1 MDLTLKLEVGDKV
14 FVGGD
19 GIDTPPPPQVP
30 DVHCVI
36 ITTSGHVVPIQWESG
51 VQLVQCSD

>member
-1 MDLTLKLEVGDKV
+1 MDLTLKLEVGDEV
-14 FVGGD
+14 IVGGD

-36 ITTSGHVVPIQWESG
+36 ITTGGHVVP
-51 VQLVQCSD
+51 V

>member
-1 MDLTLKLEVGDKV
+1 MDFTLKLEVGDEV
-14 FVGGD
+14 IVGGD

-36 ITTSGHVVPIQWESG
+36 ITTSGHMVPVRWKSG